1 MPSVT
6 DALNRT
12 ITLEQRPRRI
22 VSLVPSVTESLAELG
37 CADSLVA
44 VTTFCARPESVV
56 ARMRKIGGTKN
67 PNVEMII
74 ELRPD
79 LVIANKEENR
89 SEDVEALIDAGLAVY
104 VGYPR
109 TAREAT
115 DELEN
120 LAALATV
127 APNSAKVISTVRN
140 AIERQETLNATR
152 PAVRVFCPIWRN
164 PYMAVGGETFA
175 GDLLR
180 LAGGTNVFED
190 RASGGR
196 YPQVTVAEIV
206 AAAPDVVLLPNEPYR
221 FTSRHRDE
229 LLALH
234 DVPAAGAGR
243 VFLIDGQLITWH
255 GPRIGEALRE
265 IEQLLDTARPEWDPP
280 VDPSAAEPDRRS
292 ASRRQPARARKRPPP
307 SQGKSAPSV
316 STDLPPGLRFQVGA
330 QDVVDDSAP

>member
-12 ITLEQRPRRI
+12 ISLQQRPRRI

-37 CADSLVA
+37 CAESLVA
-44 VTTFCARPESVV
+44 VTTFCARPDSVV
-56 ARMRKIGGTKN
+56 APLRKIGGTKN
-67 PNVEMII
+67 PDVEMIA

-89 SEDVEALIDAGLAVY
+89 SEDVEALIDAGLTVY

-109 TAREAT
+109 TAREAIN
-115 DELEN
+115 ELEN

-127 APNSAKVISTVRN
+127 APNSARVVSTVRD
-140 AIERQETLNATR
+140 AIEREETLNATR
-152 PAVRVFCPIWRN
+152 PVVRVFCPIWRN

-180 LAGGTNVFED
+180 LAGGVNVFESHP
-190 RASGGR
+190 SGGR
-196 YPQVTVAEIV
+196 YPQVTVEEIV
-206 AAAPDVVLLPNEPYR
+206 AAAPDIVLLPNEPYR
-221 FTSRHRDE
+221 FTQRHRDE
-229 LLALH
+229 LLALRG
-234 DVPAAGAGR
+234 VPAVSAER

-265 IEQLLDTARPEWDPP
+265 IEQLLDTARPEWEPP
-280 VDPSAAEPDRRS
+280 AESSTADSGGHSAVRRG
-292 ASRRQPARARKRPPP
+292 AARATKQPPP
-307 SQGKSAPSV
+307 NQNKPAPPV
-316 STDLPPGLRFQVGA
+316 STDLPPGLRFQVKT